1 MEEPKP
7 DFAVEVESLEEEPN
21 DMMPK
26 IIPRN
31 VPLVAKP
38 VPLVAKPVPLV
49 AKPVPLV
56 AKPAEIPDET
66 SFVED
71 SLEQKPTASHLAETI
86 EIENP
91 QTIFPHIEPY
101 PELSPK
107 QHHFQLKHKT
117 DRTQLINMWS
127 QNDITAEL
135 NESGRNNVDV
145 TLMRQDQLVGKIQ
158 FLHFDRRDRS
168 IRSKH
173 YVKLYLYQFDDS
185 SMFEKAKQIMREFF
199 HQIGSRPRHR
209 SIKRSPK
216 VRQSPRSPRKTR
228 KLSYKKAHSTKKHR
242 RSTRK

>member
-7 DFAVEVESLEEEPN
+7 DFAVEVESLEEEPDN
-21 DMMPK
+21 TMPR

-31 VPLVAKP
+31 VPLVEKPLENPTVMPVSKLAVMPVAKLAEKP
-38 VPLVAKPVPLV
+38 V
-49 AKPVPLV
+49 
-56 AKPAEIPDET
+56 ETPDNT

-71 SLEQKPTASHLAETI
+71 SLEQKPTANHLTETI

-91 QTIFPHIEPY
+91 QSIFPHIEPY
-101 PELSPK
+101 PETSPK

-117 DRTQLINMWS
+117 DRTKLINVWS
-127 QNDITAEL
+127 QNDVTAEL

-145 TLMRQDQLVGKIQ
+145 TLMHQDQVIGKIQ

-185 SMFEKAKQIMREFF
+185 DMFEKTKQIMRDFF
-199 HQIGSRPRHR
+199 REIGTRPRHR
-209 SIKRSPK
+209 SPQ
-216 VRQSPRSPRKTR
+216 VRRSPRKLRITR
-228 KLSYKKAHSTKKHR
+228 RTHRKKTH
-242 RSTRK
+242 STRKHRKPVQK

>member
-7 DFAVEVESLEEEPN
+7 DFAVEVESLEEEPDN
-21 DMMPK
+21 TIPK

-31 VPLVAKP
+31 VPLMAKP
-38 VPLVAKPVPLV
+38 VPLMAKPIPLVAKPVV
-49 AKPVPLV
+49 KPVETPV
-56 AKPAEIPDET
+56 ET

-71 SLEQKPTASHLAETI
+71 SLDQKPNTSHLAETI

-101 PELSPK
+101 PETSPK
-107 QHHFQLKHKT
+107 QHHFLLKHKT
-117 DRTQLINMWS
+117 DRTQLINIGN
-127 QNDITAEL
+127 QNNITVEL
-135 NESGRNNVDV
+135 NESGKNNVDV
-145 TLMRQDQLVGKIQ
+145 TLTRQDQLIGKIQ

-173 YVKLYLYQFDDS
+173 YVKLYLYQFNDS
-185 SMFEKAKQIMREFF
+185 AIFEKTKQIMRDFF

-216 VRQSPRSPRKTR
+216 VHQSLRKTR
-228 KLSYKKAHSTKKHR
+228 MRHSYRKKS
-242 RSTRK
+242 RSTRKHKKTVQK

>member
-1 MEEPKP
+1 
-7 DFAVEVESLEEEPN
+7 
-21 DMMPK
+21 
-26 IIPRN
+26 
-31 VPLVAKP
+31 VAKP

-56 AKPAEIPDET
+56 AKPVEIPDET

-91 QTIFPHIEPY
+91 QSIFPHIEPY

-216 VRQSPRSPRKTR
+216 VRQSPTVRQSPRSPRKTR
-228 KLSYKKAHSTKKHR
+228 KVSYKKAHSTKKHR
-242 RSTRK
+242 RSTQK